1 MSASAPYTHAFGG
14 WDHPEVYASS
24 LGGGALSGLLHERL
38 RSLAEPPASRR
49 IARQSV
55 FASSIPGG
63 KEHQLFN
70 VVAALKIAVS
80 EVSMHL
86 PSAWRKVLFEKIDD
100 LHEPDD
106 WEDSDR
112 LADLESFKTFLRT
125 VLQQGPMKRMS
136 LGISDDGRILAG
148 WTRDK
153 DSLSLAFLANDLIRW
168 SVVRHLDG
176 GETESA
182 AGQTTLARLPE
193 VLRPYKPEVWFG
205 YADDT
210 SAV

>member
-1 MSASAPYTHAFGG
+1 
-14 WDHPEVYASS
+14 
-24 LGGGALSGLLHERL
+24 
-38 RSLAEPPASRR
+38 
-49 IARQSV
+49 
-55 FASSIPGG
+55 
-63 KEHQLFN
+63 
-70 VVAALKIAVS
+70 
-80 EVSMHL
+80 
-86 PSAWRKVLFEKIDD
+86 
-100 LHEPDD
+100 
-106 WEDSDR
+106 
-112 LADLESFKTFLRT
+112 
-125 VLQQGPMKRMS
+125 MKRMS

-153 DSLSLAFLANDLIRW
+153 DLLSLAFLANDLIRW

-182 AGQTTLARLPE
+182 AGQTTLARLQE